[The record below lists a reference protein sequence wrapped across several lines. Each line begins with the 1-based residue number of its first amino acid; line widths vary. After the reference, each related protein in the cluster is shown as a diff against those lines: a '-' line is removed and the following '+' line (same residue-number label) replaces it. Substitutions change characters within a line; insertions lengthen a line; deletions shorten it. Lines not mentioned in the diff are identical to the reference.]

1 MKYLINK
8 ETKEHKFLTDNTLWS
23 SKDWKLVQADDDGW
37 IAHTGTE
44 CPLPDDVMCDIK
56 VVSGSASAYSKKVD
70 QWYWYTDGDLSDI
83 THYRPILAEK
93 VQEPDYNGAD
103 LDFEMLAKRE
113 AESLARIEEK
123 ERAEKEAERKHM
135 EIKEAELKRM
145 MLLDRLQLAHKAAQQ
160 IPDLE
165 AELREVLA
173 GMGYD
178 LVARSP
184 FVEPE
189 LQYVMRCLRCGVA
202 QGMLHKTDC
211 PERRGW
217 PKAEAKEGE

>member
-1 MKYLINK
+1 MQYLINK

-37 IAHTGTE
+37 IAHKGME

-56 VVSGSASAYSKKVD
+56 FASGGSSAHSHRAD
-70 QWYWYTDGDLSDI
+70 QWCWHKDGDPSDI
-83 THYRPILAEK
+83 THYRLILAEK

-178 LVARSP
+178 LAARSP

-189 LQYVMRCLRCGVA
+189 LQYVMRCLRCGVE
-202 QGMLHKTDC
+202 QGMLHKTGC
-211 PERRGW
+211 PERLVW
-217 PKAEAKEGE
+217 PKAEGKGGE